1 MVDQARAG
9 PNSTP
14 RSGPMVPRRGP
25 DDRTTRVSTHLS
37 RGSIERCAD
46 CLQELVRP
54 AVEWRRAVRGPRGS
68 EASGPA
74 PGSGWRGWRSGRVSA
89 ACRLAGCSCAVMAIF
104 AKRRAAQQR

>member
-54 AVEWRRAVRGPRGS
+54 EVPWVLGSSARPADQSPGASSGASSGSRR
-68 EASGPA
+68 
-74 PGSGWRGWRSGRVSA
+74 
-89 ACRLAGCSCAVMAIF
+89 L
-104 AKRRAAQQR
+104 RRTM